1 MVHRRQVGSLHAVT
15 TFERPAPD
23 ISKIVDAWRTWE
35 AQGDEVLPG
44 RTVADLKIGGLDRVL
59 ETLLAQSDDI
69 APASEAWNG
78 WERGKVGPEDTIA
91 ALIEA
96 GIADIVEAL
105 AEAL

>member
-1 MVHRRQVGSLHAVT
+1 MVHRPQVGNLHAVT

-35 AQGDEVLPG
+35 AQGEEVLPG
-44 RTVADLKIGGLDRVL
+44 RTVADLKIGGLDRIL
-59 ETLLAQSDDI
+59 ETLLEQGDDI
-69 APASEAWNG
+69 APAAAAWSG

-96 GIADIVEAL
+96 GISDIVEAL
-105 AEAL
+105 AAAL